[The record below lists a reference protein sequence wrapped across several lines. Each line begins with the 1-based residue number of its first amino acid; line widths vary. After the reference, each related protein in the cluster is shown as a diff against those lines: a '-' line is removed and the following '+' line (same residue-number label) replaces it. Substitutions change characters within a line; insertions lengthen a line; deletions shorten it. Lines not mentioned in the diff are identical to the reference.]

1 MQRSGVVGLTVAML
15 AALAVL
21 LGLGFWQLHRHE
33 WKRDLI
39 AQIEART
46 KAEPITL
53 EEAEALVREG
63 RDPSYFR
70 VTADGRFHHAKEHY
84 LYAVSEGRVGWHVI
98 TPLQTAD
105 GEMVLVDRGFVP
117 DALKEPASRAAGQID
132 SVTSVTGI
140 VRAPD
145 RQGLFTPD
153 NEPKANRWF
162 WRDLRA
168 MSRSMFPE
176 GTIEVAP
183 FFVDAD
189 NTPMPGGWPEG
200 GQTRLDI
207 PNNHR
212 QYAIT
217 WFLLA
222 AGLIAVYVLYLRS
235 QRRREPPLG

>member
-1 MQRSGVVGLTVAML
+1 MQPKSVVGLSVAML

-21 LGLGFWQLHRHE
+21 IGLGVWQLNRLE
-33 WKRDLI
+33 WKRGLV

-46 KAEPITL
+46 KSEPITL
-53 EEAEALVREG
+53 EEVEQLARQG
-63 RDPSYFR
+63 NDPSYYR
-70 VTADGRFHHAKEHY
+70 VKVGGRFHHAKERY
-84 LYAVSEGRVGWHVI
+84 LYAVSGGTVGWHVI
-98 TPLQTAD
+98 APLETAD

-117 DALKEPASRAAGQID
+117 DALKDPSSRAAGQID

-140 VRAPD
+140 VRATGM
-145 RQGLFTPD
+145 QGLFVPD
-153 NEPKANRWF
+153 NEPDANRWF

-183 FFVDAD
+183 FFVEAD
-189 NTPMPGGWPEG
+189 STPVPGGWPEG

-207 PNNHR
+207 PNNHL

-222 AGLIAVYVLYLRS
+222 GGLVVVYALYLRS
-235 QRRREPPLG
+235 QRRSQSL

>member
-53 EEAEALVREG
+53 EEAEALAGEG
-63 RDPSYFR
+63 SDPSYYR
-70 VTADGRFHHAKEHY
+70 VTANGRFHHAKEHY
-84 LYAVSEGRVGWHVI
+84 LYAVSDGRVGWHVI
-98 TPLQTAD
+98 TPLQTAN

-117 DALKEPASRAAGQID
+117 DALKEPSSRAAGQID

-176 GTIEVAP
+176 ATIEVAP
-183 FFVDAD
+183 FFVEAD
-189 NTPMPGGWPEG
+189 NTPVPGGWPEG

-207 PNNHR
+207 PNNHL

>member
-105 GEMVLVDRGFVP
+105 GDMVLVDRGFVP
-117 DALKEPASRAAGQID
+117 EALKDPSSRAAGQID
-132 SVTSVTGI
+132 SVTTVTGI

-145 RQGLFTPD
+145 RQNLFTPD

-168 MSRSMFPE
+168 MSHSMFPE

-183 FFVDAD
+183 FFVEAD
-189 NTPMPGGWPEG
+189 NTSVPAGWPQG

-207 PNNHR
+207 PNNHL

-217 WFLLA
+217 WVLLA
-222 AGLIAVYVLYLRS
+222 AGLIVVYVLYLRS
-235 QRRREPPLG
+235 QRGCEPL